1 MIGMDKHPL
10 EAIGED
16 YRDRLLCFTT
26 DFLGMTKDWQAFAG
40 EHVKL
45 PIYISIDKDVLRPQE
60 EITDWDQGNM
70 SIAMLEAILRLL
82 IRCHTIIGIDICGEC
97 PDILGKGLEAVKR
110 NDSVNQKLMEFLK
123 SQVL

>member
-1 MIGMDKHPL
+1 
-10 EAIGED
+10 
-16 YRDRLLCFTT
+16 
-26 DFLGMTKDWQAFAG
+26 MTKDWQAFAG

-82 IRCHTIIGIDICGEC
+82 VRCHTIIGIDICGEC
-97 PDILGKGLEAVKR
+97 PDILGKGLVAVKR